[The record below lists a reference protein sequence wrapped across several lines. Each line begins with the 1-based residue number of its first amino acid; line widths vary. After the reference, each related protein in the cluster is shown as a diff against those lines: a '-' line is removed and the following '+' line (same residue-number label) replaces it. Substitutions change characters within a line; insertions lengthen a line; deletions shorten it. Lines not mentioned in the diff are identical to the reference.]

1 MKKVLLVLSIVFV
14 LTFAMATVAYATGA
28 SAAPA
33 PAPTNSVSQVIIDS
47 IEPVKTQAK
56 EIFFNVIAWF
66 IRAGLAICIFIKGGG
81 AVMAHRQGGAVSV
94 WPIVLLVVGLIISF
108 PLADL
113 LWGLVG

>member
-1 MKKVLLVLSIVFV
+1 MKKVLLVMSIVFV

-28 SAAPA
+28 SPA
-33 PAPTNSVSQVIIDS
+33 PSPTNSVSKVITDAV
-47 IEPVKTQAK
+47 EPVKTQAK

-66 IRAGLAICIFIKGGG
+66 IRAGLAIGLFIKAGG
-81 AVMAHRQGGAVSV
+81 AVMSHRQNGAVTV
-94 WPIVLLVVGLIISF
+94 WPIVLLLVGLIISF

>member
-1 MKKVLLVLSIVFV
+1 MKKVLLVMSIVFV

-28 SAAPA
+28 SPA
-33 PAPTNSVSQVIIDS
+33 PSPTNSVSQVIIDS

-66 IRAGLAICIFIKGGG
+66 IRAGLAIGIFVKGFG
-81 AVMAHRQGGAVSV
+81 AVTAHRQGGAVSL

>member
-28 SAAPA
+28 SPS
-33 PAPTNSVSQVIIDS
+33 PTNSVSQVIIDS

-66 IRAGLAICIFIKGGG
+66 IRAGLAIGIFVKGFG
-81 AVMAHRQGGAVSV
+81 AVMAHRQGAAVSV